1 MQLHTAFEVFPVIG
15 DERFP
20 DCWPL
25 VMKEF
30 RIVGQILPKTTLSV
44 SAPSWKNGIMCILNS
59 TEKNHSLHKFYCKKY
74 PIMFLPVGAQ

>member
-20 DCWPL
+20 DFWPL

-30 RIVGQILPKTTLSV
+30 RIVGQILPKTTFSV
-44 SAPSWKNGIMCILNS
+44 SAPS
-59 TEKNHSLHKFYCKKY
+59 
-74 PIMFLPVGAQ
+74 

>member
-20 DCWPL
+20 DFWPL

-30 RIVGQILPKTTLSV
+30 RIVGQILPKTTFSV
-44 SAPSWKNGIMCILNS
+44 SAPSWKNGIICILNTTQKS
-59 TEKNHSLHKFYCKKY
+59 HTSANWYDFTQML
-74 PIMFLPVGAQ
+74 M